1 MGPECGSLP
10 VWEPVYWELS
20 LRVFNLLWWAQYLSH
35 LLSSLRL
42 SPPSSAVFLPPRFAQ
57 ASSLAL
63 RPVGEE
69 EGGGGLGGGG
79 QGPCFL
85 GAHSLLLGC
94 RDPGCQSLL
103 GIQRASPREG
113 SRESVAPPL
122 LLVHGLTL
130 GRTPGPSASVSPL
143 VEWYCD
149 TSYLIEGLL

>member
-1 MGPECGSLP
+1 MGPACGSLL
-10 VWEPVYWELS
+10 VWKPVYWELS
-20 LRVFNLLWWAQYLSH
+20 LQVFNLLWWAQYLSH

-69 EGGGGLGGGG
+69 EGAWRRRA
-79 QGPCFL
+79 
-85 GAHSLLLGC
+85 GALLLGR

-103 GIQRASPREG
+103 GIQRASPQEG